1 MAAAISSNPAPSK
14 SVTISSIDCPGNSS
28 ARACSLAASS
38 SGRRTAYS
46 FAVLAGAGAFFHRS
60 SKGLNFTSTPPY
72 QTTATG
78 YYRPRGPSISAQ
90 SKPRPINLPSSG
102 NSPHIGGA
110 PNSTDGAGGGA
121 GGWRRNLSGVFEYS
135 SRALGLVW
143 STNRALSITLAVLTL
158 IAGVLPAGVA
168 YVGAQIVDAVIH
180 AADLHHRA
188 GTTYLNN
195 VVRYVA
201 LEALL
206 VAATA
211 MAQRGISLAQSLL
224 RAQLGQ
230 RVNVMILEKA
240 LTLDLTQFEDSEF
253 YDKLTRARREAS
265 SRPLSLV
272 MRTFGLLQNA
282 ISLVSFGGLL
292 VRFSPWAVVLLILA
306 GLPAFLAEAKFS
318 GEAFRLFRWRAPE
331 SRMQIYLESVL
342 AREDYAK
349 EVKLFELGPRFL
361 DRYRDIFT
369 RLYREDRDLTL
380 RRDAWGFGLGLLGTA
395 ALYGGYVWI
404 AAETVLGAMTVGQMT
419 MYLMLF
425 RQGQSAVSAALSA
438 VSGLYEDNLYLSNLF
453 EYLEQPVQGSSG
465 TLTAGPKP
473 GDGIRFEDVE
483 FVYPDSTAPALSH
496 IDLHVKPGESL
507 ALVGENGSGK
517 TTMIKLLTRLYRP
530 TSGRILLDGL
540 DLQEWDET
548 VLRRRIGVI
557 FQDFARYQMLVGEN
571 IGAGDE
577 RAFDDEARWRSAAMQ
592 GLAAEFVEALPS
604 GYRTQLGKWFKD
616 GRELSGGQWQKIAL
630 ARAFMRNEADILVL
644 DEPTAAIDAAAEAEV
659 FEHFRE
665 LTRNRIAI
673 VISHRFSTVR
683 MADQILVLDEGR
695 IVERGSHDSLL
706 AEDGRYAKLFTLQAR
721 GYR

>member
-1 MAAAISSNPAPSK
+1 M
-14 SVTISSIDCPGNSS
+14 
-28 ARACSLAASS
+28 
-38 SGRRTAYS
+38 
-46 FAVLAGAGAFFHRS
+46 
-60 SKGLNFTSTPPY
+60 
-72 QTTATG
+72 
-78 YYRPRGPSISAQ
+78 
-90 SKPRPINLPSSG
+90 
-102 NSPHIGGA
+102 
-110 PNSTDGAGGGA
+110 
-121 GGWRRNLSGVFEYS
+121 
-135 SRALGLVW
+135 W
-143 STNRALSITLAVLTL
+143 STNKTLSVTLALLTL
-158 IAGVLPAGVA
+158 VAGVLPAGIA

-180 AADLHHRA
+180 AATLHRQS
-188 GTTYLNN
+188 GTTFLND

-272 MRTFGLLQNA
+272 MRTFALLQNA
-282 ISLVSFGGLL
+282 VSLISFGGLL
-292 VRFSPWAVVLLILA
+292 YRFSPWAVALLILA

-453 EYLEQPVQGSSG
+453 EYLEQPVGRAGG
-465 TLTAGPKP
+465 TEMRGPNP

-483 FVYPDSTAPALSH
+483 FVYPGAASPALSG
-496 IDLHVKPGESL
+496 IDLHVRPGQSL
-507 ALVGENGSGK
+507 ALVGQNGSGK
-517 TTMIKLLTRLYRP
+517 TTLIKLLTRLYAP
-530 TSGRILLDGL
+530 TRGRILLDGL

-548 VLRRRIGVI
+548 ALRQRIGVI

-571 IGAGDE
+571 IGAGDV
-577 RAFDDEARWRSAAMQ
+577 RAFDDEARWRSAAIK
-592 GLAAEFVEALPS
+592 GLAAEFVEQIPGTYHA
-604 GYRTQLGKWFKD
+604 QLGKWFKD

-630 ARAFMRNEADILVL
+630 ARAFMRSDADILVL
-644 DEPTAAIDAAAEAEV
+644 DEPTAAIDAGAEAEV

-683 MADQILVLDEGR
+683 MTDQILVLEEGR
-695 IVERGSHDSLL
+695 IVERGSHESLM
-706 AEDGRYAKLFTLQAR
+706 AADGQYAKLFTLQAR